1 MGDANKI
8 LTVSYGTFSCTLEG
22 FDEPFSAMKAIAEY
36 FRDLAAEDRYFGA
49 EPPTPDAEALH
60 RITEAAI
67 QRRVEARFSE
77 NSLVLR
83 PDDSVS
89 PAETPAAQT
98 TMLRGAETVMP
109 SSLVPGTYMPPVEA
123 PDMGDFEAEAE
134 DDTAE
139 DTQPEAEPGTVGTE
153 EEVATEAEGPA
164 PAEAQVEESD
174 RPAASDE
181 EGIAAFADTV
191 MDESAAEEEIGAEAE
206 AEVEPEDET
215 SAGDDSILA
224 ALAED
229 LADTPAADD
238 VDGDAGEAEDEEH
251 AQADPA
257 DASIPEGADTLIAM
271 AAAMAAANAAQEL
284 GDADAAQDDA
294 EEITDVAATAD
305 EPEASPAEDIVDDA
319 FFSGAEDTI
328 ASWSREETEAL
339 FEDARGVAGDSVA
352 ARLARIRAAAM
363 AEENA
368 DAEDADNTPIE
379 IAPEAASTE
388 PETAPEDQDTDAD
401 TLSAIATL
409 LGEENTLTATAE
421 PSTAGS
427 EDEAESE
434 TADLP
439 PEDEAAL
446 QAELAAI
453 AAAGSLPRANDDGDD
468 AAEATDEAM
477 ADPEQD
483 AEPAAPAAAPGAG
496 DSDQDVDRLFNATD
510 SRMSN
515 AETTRRR
522 ANIEHLKAAVAARV
536 AEKRLAEIDGVSEE
550 PQDETAEYREDLA
563 RVMRPS
569 RVRVDVS
576 RRRAARPAPL
586 VLVSEQRVDEAVAAA
601 PSEPVRPRRVS
612 ANDVRA
618 FRLGAEASSRPSG
631 AAGRDRTDAALA
643 DPASATVAEA
653 PRPTPAEPSAAD
665 TLPPVEDVAEQL
677 EPRPSAPSEA
687 AIADPM
693 ADDDTPPPP
702 RKMANSLA
710 FLAERAGMAM
720 SGVTRRALS
729 RGGSPAAQANSPEA
743 PEAAEALE
751 EAPAAT
757 PVSDDTLGTYGD
769 DRPELSTAEESPEPT
784 APASASEED
793 TQPDLPDFVT
803 PFVKQLEASDAV
815 EIEEVVE
822 MGAEYITHDL
832 GEENFKRIQLIRLV
846 RLATDDSITR
856 QDAIDAIRSLTRAGV
871 LVEADPGVYRMATA
885 PSRSRT
891 NG

>member
-134 DDTAE
+134 DDTVD
-139 DTQPEAEPGTVGTE
+139 DTQPEADLSAVETE
-153 EEVATEAEGPA
+153 TEVATEADGPA
-164 PAEAQVEESD
+164 PAEAQADESD
-174 RPAASDE
+174 SPAASDE

-191 MDESAAEEEIGAEAE
+191 MDEPGADDGTGSEAE
-206 AEVEPEDET
+206 ADVEPEDET

-229 LADTPAADD
+229 LADTHAADD
-238 VDGDAGEAEDEEH
+238 VDEDAAEAEDEDH

-284 GDADAAQDDA
+284 GDAEAPQDDA
-294 EEITDVAATAD
+294 EEVTAAAD

-328 ASWSREETEAL
+328 ASWSREETDAL

-352 ARLARIRAAAM
+352 ARLARIRAAAL

-388 PETAPEDQDTDAD
+388 PEPETTPEDRDTDAD

-409 LGEENTLTATAE
+409 LGEENTLTAAAE
-421 PSTAGS
+421 PSTADA

-434 TADLP
+434 TAELP

-453 AAAGSLPRANDDGDD
+453 AAAGSLPKAGDDGDD
-468 AAEATDEAM
+468 AAGASDEAVEG
-477 ADPEQD
+477 PEPD
-483 AEPAAPAAAPGAG
+483 AEPVAPTAAPGAG

-536 AEKRLAEIDGVSEE
+536 AEKRLAEIDGVPEE

-618 FRLGAEASSRPSG
+618 FRLGAEAPSRPSG

-643 DPASATVAEA
+643 DTASATVAEA

-687 AIADPM
+687 AIGGPM

-729 RGGSPAAQANSPEA
+729 RGGSPAAQANSTEA
-743 PEAAEALE
+743 PETPEALA
-751 EAPAAT
+751 EAPAAMT
-757 PVSDDTLGTYGD
+757 VSDDTLGTYGD
-769 DRPELSTAEESPEPT
+769 DRPELSTAEESAEPT
-784 APASASEED
+784 ASTSASED
-793 TQPDLPDFVT
+793 DAQPDLPDFVT

-856 QDAIDAIRSLTRAGV
+856 QDAIDAIRSLMRNGV

-885 PSRSRT
+885 PARSRT